1 MTAETLIT
9 LQPNQLPEAIA
20 KGYRGG
26 NILGD
31 DNNPTLK
38 SLAYQRQQANV
49 RRCIDFYEGQSA
61 WIYGE
66 NLDQIIDD
74 LAEEYLPLMPAE
86 TPKEWYFRLRRS
98 LFVNFFKPAVKI
110 VSSLLSKWVLSG
122 NVPESVVNA
131 SKNFDKRGTSIRA
144 FFLEADRMA
153 VRDGFVGVLTLY
165 PNFGEIP
172 NRAVEQQLDL
182 RPYSVLIPRLDIDIK
197 DYEYTNDGSVLLK
210 HVTIDRSEVISETRY
225 KQSMKNYCWEYEL
238 IKVQEEDRI
247 YYVVMRSVTCI
258 ETNDKGEKEYVQVEA
273 PKPLLDTNGL
283 PLSQIPFVLY
293 SVTSANPWDTIP
305 PLLDLQQKN
314 HTYYQV
320 FSDWLATVRKMQ
332 PTAVREHI
340 DFIPEKRDPL
350 STGGAS
356 VIETVLTQVGAAK
369 VYYLQADANSV
380 APMIQALDRLEALIK
395 QTVFNFLG
403 ESFVQQSATEVSIKA
418 GQNEAGLQEYEVNKE
433 SCSQQIFCHW
443 AMWEGE
449 DVNADHGTIDVDL
462 SFILAPADV
471 NLIRTIFEVINK
483 GLTEEAATEILHRV
497 NFLPKDQKIVAIAP
511 PVEMATA
518 NTNQSQVVE
527 TENDDEEEED
537 SEDDNEEESE
547 SES

>member
-1 MTAETLIT
+1 MTTETLIT

-38 SLAYQRQQANV
+38 SIAYQRQQANV

-74 LAEEYLPLMPAE
+74 LAEEYLPLMPSE

-247 YYVVMRSVTCI
+247 YYAVMRSVTCI
-258 ETNDKGEKEYVQVEA
+258 ETNDKGEKEYVQVES
-273 PKPLLDTNGL
+273 PKPLLDTNGK

-293 SVTSANPWDTIP
+293 SVTSPNPWDTIP

-314 HTYYQV
+314 HVHYQV
-320 FSDWLATVRKMQ
+320 CSDWLATVRKMN

-340 DFIPEKRDPL
+340 
-350 STGGAS
+350 
-356 VIETVLTQVGAAK
+356 
-369 VYYLQADANSV
+369 
-380 APMIQALDRLEALIK
+380 DRLEALIK

-449 DVNADHGTIDVDL
+449 DVTEDHGTIDVDL

-497 NFLPKDQKIVAIAP
+497 NFLPKDQKIVAIAQ
-511 PVEMATA
+511 PVEMVA
-518 NTNQSQVVE
+518 NGNQSQNLE
-527 TENDDEEEED
+527 TENDDEEEE
-537 SEDDNEEESE
+537 ESE

>member
-1 MTAETLIT
+1 
-9 LQPNQLPEAIA
+9 
-20 KGYRGG
+20 
-26 NILGD
+26 
-31 DNNPTLK
+31 
-38 SLAYQRQQANV
+38 
-49 RRCIDFYEGQSA
+49 
-61 WIYGE
+61 
-66 NLDQIIDD
+66 
-74 LAEEYLPLMPAE
+74 
-86 TPKEWYFRLRRS
+86 
-98 LFVNFFKPAVKI
+98 
-110 VSSLLSKWVLSG
+110 
-122 NVPESVVNA
+122 
-131 SKNFDKRGTSIRA
+131 
-144 FFLEADRMA
+144 
-153 VRDGFVGVLTLY
+153 
-165 PNFGEIP
+165 
-172 NRAVEQQLDL
+172 
-182 RPYSVLIPRLDIDIK
+182 
-197 DYEYTNDGSVLLK
+197 
-210 HVTIDRSEVISETRY
+210 
-225 KQSMKNYCWEYEL
+225 
-238 IKVQEEDRI
+238 
-247 YYVVMRSVTCI
+247 
-258 ETNDKGEKEYVQVEA
+258 
-273 PKPLLDTNGL
+273 
-283 PLSQIPFVLY
+283 
-293 SVTSANPWDTIP
+293 
-305 PLLDLQQKN
+305 
-314 HTYYQV
+314 
-320 FSDWLATVRKMQ
+320 MQ

-449 DVNADHGTIDVDL
+449 DVTEDHGTIDVDL

>member
-1 MTAETLIT
+1 
-9 LQPNQLPEAIA
+9 
-20 KGYRGG
+20 
-26 NILGD
+26 
-31 DNNPTLK
+31 
-38 SLAYQRQQANV
+38 
-49 RRCIDFYEGQSA
+49 
-61 WIYGE
+61 
-66 NLDQIIDD
+66 
-74 LAEEYLPLMPAE
+74 
-86 TPKEWYFRLRRS
+86 
-98 LFVNFFKPAVKI
+98 
-110 VSSLLSKWVLSG
+110 
-122 NVPESVVNA
+122 
-131 SKNFDKRGTSIRA
+131 
-144 FFLEADRMA
+144 
-153 VRDGFVGVLTLY
+153 
-165 PNFGEIP
+165 
-172 NRAVEQQLDL
+172 
-182 RPYSVLIPRLDIDIK
+182 
-197 DYEYTNDGSVLLK
+197 
-210 HVTIDRSEVISETRY
+210 
-225 KQSMKNYCWEYEL
+225 MKNYCWEYEL

-247 YYVVMRSVTCI
+247 YYAVMRSVTCI
-258 ETNDKGEKEYVQVEA
+258 ETNDKGEKEYVQVES
-273 PKPLLDTNGL
+273 PKPLLDTNGK

-350 STGGAS
+350 STGGAA
-356 VIETVLTQVGAAK
+356 VIETVITQIGAAK

-449 DVNADHGTIDVDL
+449 DVTEDHGTIDVDL

-497 NFLPKDQKIVAIAP
+497 NFLPKDQKIVAIAQ
-511 PVEMATA
+511 PVEVVAA
-518 NTNQSQVVE
+518 NQSQSVE
-527 TENDDEEEED
+527 TDDEDDSENDEED
-537 SEDDNEEESE
+537 ETESE
-547 SES
+547 S